1 MKELMTTLCALLFST
16 SLNAA
21 DIVPLEIEFG
31 MWKNEL
37 AEKITASLN
46 LKEGPMA
53 KAMAQ
58 MEEAAKKNP
67 QMAKQYEKYMKMMK
81 AQQKNLS
88 AASSA
93 SCLNE
98 KTLKEGIDKIVN
110 QKKDDKCVNKIEK
123 STGTFLKGKTTCEG
137 KTHSYEMKVTN
148 PKTIEVKLQMDND
161 KGPKKLNFKM
171 FWVSSECAKG

>member
-93 SCLNE
+93 SCRNE

>member
-1 MKELMTTLCALLFST
+1 MKELITTLCALLFST

-98 KTLKEGIDKIVN
+98 VDYGFLGKVKI
-110 QKKDDKCVNKIEK
+110 
-123 STGTFLKGKTTCEG
+123 F
-137 KTHSYEMKVTN
+137 Y
-148 PKTIEVKLQMDND
+148 
-161 KGPKKLNFKM
+161 
-171 FWVSSECAKG
+171 SSFSNWLPLGWCLGESLLCF